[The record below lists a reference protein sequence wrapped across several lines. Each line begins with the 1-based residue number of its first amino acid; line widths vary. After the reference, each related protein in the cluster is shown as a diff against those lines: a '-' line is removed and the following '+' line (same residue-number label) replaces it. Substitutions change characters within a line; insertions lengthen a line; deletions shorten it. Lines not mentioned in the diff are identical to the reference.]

1 MEKTSNDSRAPYY
14 TDSDCLMGEDLIIW
28 MNAETIMFM

>member
-1 MEKTSNDSRAPYY
+1 MTLEYLTTLIVTA
-14 TDSDCLMGEDLIIW
+14 MGEDLIIW